1 MGNLPSR
8 RTFAPGKSPRRR
20 TFVSPLDTEF
30 LSSFP
35 PDAVPSSP
43 LVPHLCCP
51 FANLLVPPIVIHKYL
66 GASTPDGLE
75 WQFRKA
81 RKTGQEMR
89 AAVAAGGTYTT
100 TASPAGTTAPAPAP
114 TTTRKRAPAASKR
127 APAQS
132 TAASRKRGKQVMMD
146 EDEDKD
152 DDDDPVYKERKTR
165 ARPSSRGGRPVT
177 AAVTPTTTVRPPPAP
192 PVATR
197 RYPLYAEGW
206 SPDSRRRPV
215 SRQTSLADTRDEVVR
230 DAQGGQPS
238 YLTSAQRAQRERD
251 AQVALQGAPSF
262 QQPRPQPRQYPQ
274 GSAMQSFDYQPRQE
288 QRVQQQTQPQTQQQQ
303 NQNAHQ
309 HHHQPF
315 HHHHNHHQSS
325 YSPSTFASHSLSP
338 ATPHDDFPSF
348 VDPLLQ
354 GPSTVIQHQ
363 QHQGQQQYHGSYTEQ
378 LFADDDEAEKDG
390 EI

>member
-1 MGNLPSR
+1 M
-8 RTFAPGKSPRRR
+8 SPRRR
-20 TFVSPLDTEF
+20 TFVMRKFTRRRTLVSPLDTEF
-30 LSSFP
+30 SSSFP

-43 LVPHLCCP
+43 LAPHLCCP

-146 EDEDKD
+146 EDEDED

-251 AQVALQGAPSF
+251 AQVALQSAPSF

-274 GSAMQSFDYQPRQE
+274 GSAMQSFNYQPRQE

-338 ATPHDDFPSF
+338 TTPHDDFPSF

>member
-1 MGNLPSR
+1 
-8 RTFAPGKSPRRR
+8 
-20 TFVSPLDTEF
+20 
-30 LSSFP
+30 
-35 PDAVPSSP
+35 
-43 LVPHLCCP
+43 
-51 FANLLVPPIVIHKYL
+51 
-66 GASTPDGLE
+66 
-75 WQFRKA
+75 
-81 RKTGQEMR
+81 MR

-132 TAASRKRGKQVMMD
+132 TAASRKRGKQIMID
-146 EDEDKD
+146 EDEDEDED

-165 ARPSSRGGRPVT
+165 ARPSSRGGRLVT

-262 QQPRPQPRQYPQ
+262 QQPRPQPQQYPQ

-315 HHHHNHHQSS
+315 HHHHNHHHQSS